1 MNIPLFHGEILEA
14 GDFVEQPPAGL
25 VARARR
31 GVKAGHDCQSGAVS
45 EPEVLVAQGAPGS
58 SLPFG

>member
-31 GVKAGHDCQSGAVS
+31 GVKPGYDCASGGVVR
-45 EPEVLVAQGAPGS
+45 P
-58 SLPFG
+58 